1 MAIYEAQAMTAA
13 RTLAPMAYAL
23 KIAVSIGFQ
32 GCHQNDRFCDRD
44 RPVLPG
50 AQTDATHTCSFE

>member
-1 MAIYEAQAMTAA
+1 MAIYEAQAMAAA
-13 RTLAPMAYAL
+13 RTLAPTAYAL

-50 AQTDATHTCSFE
+50 AQTDTTYPCSFE